1 MAINTYGTLKTA
13 VANWLARPDLTDR
26 IPEFI
31 ALAEDRIAHDLRIPA
46 METTDDLTVSSQ
58 RVAKPDGYLE
68 GRRIYLDTNPVTK
81 VEFMSVDNFWT
92 RYLASVSG
100 LPKVFT
106 AEGTE
111 LVFGPIPESSFT
123 GKILFWK
130 RLTALS
136 GDSDTNWVLQ
146 NARGLYLYGALL
158 EAQPYIRNDPRIAMW
173 SAMWDNILDRVQRAG
188 EREQHSGGVL
198 TSRSDVLGA

>member
-1 MAINTYGTLKTA
+1 MAISTYGTLKTA

-31 ALAEDRIAHDLRIPA
+31 ELAEDRIAHDLRIA
-46 METTDDLTVSSQ
+46 QMETSADLAVNAQ
-58 RVAKPDGYLE
+58 LVAQPDGYLE

-81 VEFMSVDNFWT
+81 LDFMSTDNFWS

-106 AEGTE
+106 AEGTN
-111 LVFGPIPESSFT
+111 LVFGPIPDGAYT
-123 GKILFWK
+123 GKILYYK
-130 RLTALS
+130 RLAALS
-136 GDSDTNWVLQ
+136 NDSDTNWVLQ

-158 EAQPYIRNDPRIAMW
+158 EAQPYIRNDPRIATW
-173 SAMWDNILDRVQRAG
+173 SAMWDNILDRVQKASDRQ
-188 EREQHSGGVL
+188 QHSGGVL
-198 TSRSDVLGA
+198 TMRSDVMGA